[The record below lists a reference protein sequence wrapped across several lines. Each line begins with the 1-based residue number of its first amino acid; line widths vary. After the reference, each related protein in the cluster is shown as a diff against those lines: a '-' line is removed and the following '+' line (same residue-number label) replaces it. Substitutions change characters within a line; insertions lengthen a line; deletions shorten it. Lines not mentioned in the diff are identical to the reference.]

1 MDPPLQRAP
10 HPLQAAR
17 VSVHRIRSPRSIAGE
32 RGSERIRS
40 AGSLRRVRP
49 VTAKRYPV
57 FAAGYK

>member
-17 VSVHRIRSPRSIAGE
+17 VPVHRIRSPRSIAGE
-32 RGSERIRS
+32 RSSERIRS
-40 AGSLRRVRP
+40 GSLRRVRP